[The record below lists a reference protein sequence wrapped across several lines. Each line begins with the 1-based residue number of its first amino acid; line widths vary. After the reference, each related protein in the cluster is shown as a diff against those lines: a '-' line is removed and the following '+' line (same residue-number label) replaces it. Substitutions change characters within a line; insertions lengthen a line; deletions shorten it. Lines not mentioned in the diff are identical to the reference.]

1 MGAKFSD
8 RVVGQKM
15 SYIASLN
22 QQAATLGAQG
32 IKVIKLSGGDP
43 SHVPDEMLNIL
54 HDIKNEPKES
64 IFSYSPI
71 AGFDGLRGILAKIAS
86 VRYEHH
92 YEKENILICSGGCSG
107 LFLSLKTLLNPGDK
121 VLIQE
126 PCWEYLP
133 RLIEN
138 CGGEVVRM
146 QYFTDAYRTDDWP
159 LLIKEV
165 QGHLESGVK
174 VISINSPLNPS
185 GKIIPAQVTSIL
197 IKLAKKYGVW
207 FLSDDVTTDF
217 NYVEDGNR
225 MIGNPSNFISVNSF
239 SKNLGITGLRCG
251 YVAGPEEFINHLKK
265 SQLYTFMYPNSL
277 IQKVMERYLH
287 DGGEAYFEFIRK
299 VTTEYAKNAENYEK
313 LLSSIPELEV
323 KKPDGGLFIFPKVR
337 QGYSLD
343 FEKFL
348 KEYHVAIAPGI
359 AFSPSCESNF
369 RVFLGAEEKS
379 VIQAVDLLEA
389 YFVAERVRK

>member
-1 MGAKFSD
+1 MGGRFSD

-22 QQAATLGAQG
+22 QQAAALGAQG
-32 IKVIKLSGGDP
+32 INVIKLSGGDP

-54 HDIKNEPKES
+54 HDIQNEAKES

-71 AGFDGLRGILAKIAS
+71 AGFDHLREILAKIAS
-86 VRYEHH
+86 VRYENC

-146 QYFTDAYRTDDWP
+146 RYFTDAYRADDWD
-159 LLIKEV
+159 LLIQEV
-165 QGHLESGVK
+165 DEHLKSGVK

-185 GKIIPAQVTSIL
+185 GKIIPAHITSAL
-197 IKLAKKYGVW
+197 IKLAKQYGVW
-207 FLSDDVTTDF
+207 FLSDDVTTDY
-217 NYVEDGNR
+217 NYVEDGNH
-225 MIGNPSNFISVNSF
+225 MIGNASNFISVNSF

-277 IQKVMERYLH
+277 IQKVMEQYLK
-287 DGGEAYFEFIRK
+287 GNREGYFEFIRT
-299 VTTEYAKNAENYEK
+299 VTRAYANSAEKYQVI
-313 LLSSIPELEV
+313 LSSVPELEV

-343 FEKFL
+343 FEKLL
-348 KEYHVAIAPGI
+348 KDYHVAIAPGI

-369 RVFLGAEEKS
+369 RVFLGADEKN
-379 VIQAVDLLEA
+379 VIQAVASLKA
-389 YFVAERVRK
+389 YFLAEQVKK